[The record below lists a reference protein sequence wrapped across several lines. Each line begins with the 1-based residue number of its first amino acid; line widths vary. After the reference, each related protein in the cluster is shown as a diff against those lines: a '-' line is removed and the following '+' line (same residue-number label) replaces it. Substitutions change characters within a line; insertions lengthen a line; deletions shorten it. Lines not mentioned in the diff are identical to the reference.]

1 MDPSKS
7 SNLGTKT
14 IHKKSS
20 KLSHK
25 NCLHKKEWGMGVT
38 ITQNKEKGVWDS
50 YSMTEK
56 KAILGLAKKKR
67 PWKVWSNNSRISKGQ
82 LYYSVLYSMKKMT
95 DKWGSWKQN
104 GTPEKWLI

>member
-38 ITQNKEKGVWDS
+38 ITQNKEKGV
-50 YSMTEK
+50 
-56 KAILGLAKKKR
+56 
-67 PWKVWSNNSRISKGQ
+67 
-82 LYYSVLYSMKKMT
+82 
-95 DKWGSWKQN
+95 
-104 GTPEKWLI
+104 